1 MTRLECD
8 EAWLEYWQL
17 VANHKLGKTNW
28 GRGVTKLLGISSE
41 EEVNSSVC
49 VFQGGLGLG
58 ATESCLITEEIAYA
72 CTGIQTAMEAN
83 GLAVS

>member
-1 MTRLECD
+1 M
-8 EAWLEYWQL
+8 
-17 VANHKLGKTNW
+17 
-28 GRGVTKLLGISSE
+28 
-41 EEVNSSVC
+41 VNSSVC

>member
-1 MTRLECD
+1 MFDLWFYYSTESQTQSEVRE
-8 EAWLEYWQL
+8 
-17 VANHKLGKTNW
+17 NKLGQGCNQTTRYNKLW
-28 GRGVTKLLGISSE
+28 GGDA
-41 EEVNSSVC
+41 VNSSVC